1 MSNIASNKMSQP
13 NSDSRVLSLEIKWS
27 PNGVIYLSTL
37 SILNFLFLSNL
48 TNLLL
53 IRVFVRCF
61 NVINKYP
68 NKFCFNKYQ
77 FIHSQNNITNNSQF
91 FVQLFPT
98 KLIRLCVPCC
108 FYFIFQMT
116 VLKNRVLSLSKQS
129 LN

>member
-1 MSNIASNKMSQP
+1 MSNIVSNKMSQP

-27 PNGVIYLSTL
+27 TNGVIYLSTL
-37 SILNFLFLSNL
+37 SILNFFFLNNL

-53 IRVFVRCF
+53 IRVFVRY

-68 NKFCFNKYQ
+68 NKFCFNKYH
-77 FIHSQNNITNNSQF
+77 FIHSQNNIRNNFQF
-91 FVQLFPT
+91 FVQLFHT

-108 FYFIFQMT
+108 FYLILQMT